1 MSFNKK
7 KVHQNNLK
15 NHKLKFCERKI
26 LKRLAEKNLVIYIP
40 SKIYQTLVVKQF
52 TNKLLNTMKPSKSN
66 IVKNLVILNLPQPF
80 VLKHKLFLSRKNKY
94 LKYKFLKFD
103 LSF

>member
-15 NHKLKFCERKI
+15 NHKLKVCERTI

-40 SKIYQTLVVKQF
+40 SKIY
-52 TNKLLNTMKPSKSN
+52 
-66 IVKNLVILNLPQPF
+66 
-80 VLKHKLFLSRKNKY
+80 
-94 LKYKFLKFD
+94 
-103 LSF
+103 